1 MPNLIQRPHLP
12 TGHRATRHAADSVA
26 GPPVLVVPRRSR
38 TPRAIGRFS
47 TGMELLSRRPSVQR
61 TGRFS
66 TGLEHRPEAAP
77 NLLLGRFS
85 TGVEKIAEAPD
96 KCRVGSFATGCDPL
110 D

>member
-1 MPNLIQRPHLP
+1 
-12 TGHRATRHAADSVA
+12 
-26 GPPVLVVPRRSR
+26 
-38 TPRAIGRFS
+38 
-47 TGMELLSRRPSVQR
+47 MELLSRRPSVQR